1 MKDGRNIVGEL
12 SSEERAII
20 EKEYGPQKC
29 FGSAAR
35 SKEQLASIHE
45 LTEKEMEFF
54 GQDDSDSANLSVQ
67 MLYKFHGT
75 FVPVRFTKEL
85 QSFVQDNPMLRSAY
99 CPMEERVV
107 RVVFQETQPA
117 ADIVYRN
124 LMGQPSAK
132 IDGDIYNYMGADMR
146 QTFDIT
152 RGPLFRFAVF
162 HTGKDEY
169 AIILTILGVLRDY
182 MDISGLL
189 AEMDPKAAAARKTAP
204 KAKTAAEPK
213 VQITDEGRRYWAQ
226 LLAGL
231 PSSPKIPYC
240 AESGQ
245 PFSQKAYR
253 LPGLEAYEDLLAKKS
268 GGNTELFISILQTA
282 WGLYLQHVNHS
293 WDVCCCVLTPMGKNK
308 SGNQTMIPIRLQA
321 NPAFTVGATV
331 ENLYEQFLASQPY
344 GSEDRK
350 VMDALIGGQRKLF
363 NHFLSFGE
371 FGGYAQASSDG
382 AVMEN
387 VWDMRGLP
395 LGVYFHFL
403 PSGITATFLYDEGSF
418 PPGGVERLAWEFTMT
433 LHQVLTLWGS
443 TLAEFHEKLE
453 EGLSG
458 SERAVSG
465 KEEPVEKF
473 LAGIPFFDGVDKEIL
488 RRLAARAEQSVRYEG
503 DYIMSLGA
511 KRMVYFLAE
520 GQVARLMDSGSGWLN
535 MLDVA
540 LDGAWINDTV
550 LLPKCKSKSAAEVIS
565 EEARIVAVPVDDF
578 EAVLCAE
585 PKIMR
590 CFLLHALKEMEKY
603 ERRWAET

>member
-99 CPMEERVV
+99 CPLQDRVV

-124 LMGQPSAK
+124 LTGQPSAK

-146 QTFDIT
+146 RTFDVG

-169 AIILTILGVLRDY
+169 AIIMTILGVLRDH
-182 MDISGLL
+182 MDIGRIL
-189 AEMDPKAAAARKTAP
+189 AEMDPKAAAAKKTAP
-204 KAKTAAEPK
+204 TEKKAAEPK
-213 VQITDEGRRYWAQ
+213 TQITDEVRRYWAQ
-226 LLAGL
+226 ILAGL
-231 PSSPKIPYC
+231 PPTPKLPYC
-240 AESGQ
+240 AETGN

-253 LPGLEAYEDLLAKKS
+253 LPGLEAYEELLAKKS
-268 GGNTELFISILQTA
+268 GGSTEMFINILQTA
-282 WGLYLQHVNHS
+282 WELYLQHVNHS
-293 WDVCCCVLTPMGKNK
+293 RDVCCCVLTPVEKNRG
-308 SGNQTMIPIRLQA
+308 GNQMMIPVRLQA
-321 NPAFTVGATV
+321 KPSSTVGETV
-331 ENLYEQFLASQPY
+331 ERQHRQFLDSRPF
-344 GSEDRK
+344 GGVGRK
-350 VMDALIGGQRKLF
+350 VMGALLGGQRKLF

-371 FGGYAQASSDG
+371 FGGYSQASSGG

-387 VWDMRGLP
+387 VWDMQGLP

-418 PPGGVERLAWEFTMT
+418 LPGGVERMAWEFTMT

-453 EGLSG
+453 AALSG
-458 SERAVSG
+458 SERAVSV
-465 KEEPVEKF
+465 KEEPAENL
-473 LAGIPFFDGVDKEIL
+473 LAELPFFDGVGGESL
-488 RRLAARAEQSVRYEG
+488 RRLAAHAEQFVRYEG
-503 DYIMSLGA
+503 DYIMSFGA

-578 EAVLCAE
+578 EAVLGGE
-585 PKIMR
+585 PQIMR
-590 CFLLHALKEMEKY
+590 RFLLHALKEMEKY